1 VYDAETEL
9 LETKFQTLDLIFP
22 NRICKG
28 KKPKPTTQPPEK
40 ANSTSILSSDS
51 RPFRE
56 THPYPV
62 FLCSVSSSSH
72 MSHECMMLM
81 HRGSYTSSITS
92 SPARLPDQA

>member
-40 ANSTSILSSDS
+40 ANSTSILKVATPVPLGKLILIRFSSVV
-51 RPFRE
+51 
-56 THPYPV
+56 Y
-62 FLCSVSSSSH
+62 L
-72 MSHECMMLM
+72 
-81 HRGSYTSSITS
+81 
-92 SPARLPDQA
+92 PAHT